1 MTLNIEIPYY
11 KFSGGEMKRILA
23 IVSVIVLMLV
33 LGVMIEPMDTLGVT
47 LMSKNSPAISFG
59 GSDR

>member
-1 MTLNIEIPYY
+1 
-11 KFSGGEMKRILA
+11 MKRILA
-23 IVSVIVLMLV
+23 IVSVIALMLV